1 LRHPKG
7 FYKKLNINP
16 MKKNYAFPVLIL
28 AIFLSSCASV
38 KVTADQE
45 KGTDFSP
52 YKTYSFLGW
61 QGDSD
66 KIMNEFDM
74 KRMRDAFN
82 AEFAK
87 RDLQMVSEGADM
99 TISLYLVVSKETSTT
114 AYTNYNGG
122 YGGGRYS
129 RYGGYGWGGGSST
142 TTYSETD
149 YLKGTMVMDVF
160 DEKSGQQIW
169 QGIVVKTIEEKPS
182 KREKSIPYA
191 VSALMKKFPI
201 APVEGK

>member
-1 LRHPKG
+1 
-7 FYKKLNINP
+7 
-16 MKKNYAFPVLIL
+16 MKKNYVFPVLIL

-38 KVTADQE
+38 KVTSDQE
-45 KGTDFSP
+45 ADTDFSP
-52 YKTYSFLGW
+52 YKTYSFVGW
-61 QGDSD
+61 QDDSD
-66 KIMNEFDM
+66 KIMNEFDR

-114 AYTNYNGG
+114 AYTSYHGGYGGRYGG
-122 YGGGRYS
+122 YGGG
-129 RYGGYGWGGGSST
+129 YGWGAGYGAGYGGGSAT
-142 TTYSETD
+142 TTYTESD
-149 YLKGTMVMDVF
+149 YLKGTLVMDVY
-160 DEKSGQQIW
+160 DEKSGKQIW
-169 QGIVVKTIEEKPS
+169 QGIAVKTIEEKPE

-201 APVEGK
+201 DPVEGK

>member
-1 LRHPKG
+1 
-7 FYKKLNINP
+7 
-16 MKKNYAFPVLIL
+16 MKKNYVFPVLIL

-38 KVTADQE
+38 KVTADQDAN
-45 KGTDFSP
+45 TDFSP

-61 QGDSD
+61 QDDSD
-66 KIMNEFDM
+66 KIVNEFDR

-99 TISLYLVVSKETSTT
+99 TISLYLVVNKETSTT
-114 AYTNYNGG
+114 AYTNYYGG
-122 YGGGRYS
+122 AGGRYG
-129 RYGGYGWGGGSST
+129 RYGGGWGGGYAST
-142 TTYSETD
+142 TYTESD

-169 QGIVVKTIEEKPS
+169 QGIAVKTIQEKPA

-201 APVEGK
+201 APVEGN

>member
-1 LRHPKG
+1 
-7 FYKKLNINP
+7 

-38 KVTADQE
+38 KVTADQDAN
-45 KGTDFSP
+45 TDFSP

-61 QGDSD
+61 QDNSD
-66 KIMNEFDM
+66 QVMNDFDK
-74 KRMRDAFN
+74 KRLHDAFTS
-82 AEFAK
+82 EFEM
-87 RDLQMVSEGADM
+87 RGLQFVGEGGDM

-114 AYTNYNGG
+114 AYTNYYGG
-122 YGGGRYS
+122 AGGRYG
-129 RYGGYGWGGGSST
+129 RYGGGWGGGYAST
-142 TTYSETD
+142 TYTESD

-169 QGIVVKTIEEKPS
+169 QGIAVKTIEEKPQ
-182 KREKSIPYA
+182 KREKSIPYG

-201 APVEGK
+201 DPVEGK